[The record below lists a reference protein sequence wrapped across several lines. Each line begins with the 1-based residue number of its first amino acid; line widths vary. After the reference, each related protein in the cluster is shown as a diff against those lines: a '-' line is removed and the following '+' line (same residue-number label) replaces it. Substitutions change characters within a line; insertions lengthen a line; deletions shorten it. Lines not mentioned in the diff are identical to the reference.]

1 MAKQNVADILSKVN
15 VGVKCSR
22 GWRLNLDSDP
32 DPEVIFEGLATNVWV
47 RFMLDQTADGN
58 LRAFF
63 FDAYLEAFTRAHRVF
78 FAPVFHAARL
88 SPEERIDVQGLVDQM
103 TAQGTATTASSSIDE
118 MLETIVAETKSGDLI
133 VTMSSGSFE
142 NLPNRILEAL

>member
-1 MAKQNVADILSKVN
+1 
-15 VGVKCSR
+15 
-22 GWRLNLDSDP
+22 
-32 DPEVIFEGLATNVWV
+32 
-47 RFMLDQTADGN
+47 
-58 LRAFF
+58 
-63 FDAYLEAFTRAHRVF
+63 
-78 FAPVFHAARL
+78 
-88 SPEERIDVQGLVDQM
+88 M